1 MRSLTEEET
10 KTLFT
15 KIANYT
21 GSSLSQLVAPTTGEG
36 PNGEGERMVFRIQKD
51 RVFYMPLK
59 LANLA
64 VSIPRASLLSVGTMI
79 GKFTKTGKF
88 RLALTSLD
96 VIAPHARYR
105 LWIKPN
111 GEMPFLYGSNV
122 VRAHI
127 ARWSEDAPEH
137 SGCIVYSMDDTPLGF
152 GVTARSTAEIRKLD
166 PTAIALFRQADVGGY
181 PFHHLKEHHLNGKL
195 EFMESLDVNTKVI
208 LHFGVG
214 FLCIK

>member
-21 GSSLSQLVAPTTGEG
+21 GSSLSQLVAPTTGDG

-79 GKFTKTGKF
+79 GKCMF
-88 RLALTSLD
+88 
-96 VIAPHARYR
+96 IPHA
-105 LWIKPN
+105 ID
-111 GEMPFLYGSNV
+111 SQTV
-122 VRAHI
+122 
-127 ARWSEDAPEH
+127 S
-137 SGCIVYSMDDTPLGF
+137 
-152 GVTARSTAEIRKLD
+152 
-166 PTAIALFRQADVGGY
+166 
-181 PFHHLKEHHLNGKL
+181 
-195 EFMESLDVNTKVI
+195 
-208 LHFGVG
+208 
-214 FLCIK
+214 

>member
-21 GSSLSQLVAPTTGEG
+21 GSSLSQLVAPTSGDG

-79 GKFTKTGKF
+79 GKCLFIPHSFASHTAPRTF
-88 RLALTSLD
+88 VSDFLHFSSHQDWQVPPCPDQSRCHRPPRQIPSLD
-96 VIAPHARYR
+96 
-105 LWIKPN
+105 
-111 GEMPFLYGSNV
+111 
-122 VRAHI
+122 
-127 ARWSEDAPEH
+127 
-137 SGCIVYSMDDTPLGF
+137 
-152 GVTARSTAEIRKLD
+152 
-166 PTAIALFRQADVGGY
+166 
-181 PFHHLKEHHLNGKL
+181 
-195 EFMESLDVNTKVI
+195 
-208 LHFGVG
+208 
-214 FLCIK
+214 

>member
-21 GSSLSQLVAPTTGEG
+21 GSSLSQLVAPTSAVDGVDGEG
-36 PNGEGERMVFRIQKD
+36 GRMVFRIQKD

-111 GEMPFLYGSNV
+111 GESMSQTNESMVEILMLMV
-122 VRAHI
+122 V
-127 ARWSEDAPEH
+127 
-137 SGCIVYSMDDTPLGF
+137 VYSALPLRF
-152 GVTARSTAEIRKLD
+152 QRRSR
-166 PTAIALFRQADVGGY
+166 P
-181 PFHHLKEHHLNGKL
+181 HCSL
-195 EFMESLDVNTKVI
+195 E
-208 LHFGVG
+208 
-214 FLCIK
+214 

>member
-21 GSSLSQLVAPTTGEG
+21 GSSLSQLVAPTATDGASGEVD
-36 PNGEGERMVFRIQKD
+36 RMVFRIQKD

-96 VIAPHARYR
+96 IIAPHARYR

-111 GEMPFLYGSNV
+111 GESAYHTNRIVIVLVLTNDCFTVPFLYGSNV

-137 SGCIVYSMDDTPLGF
+137 SGCIVYSMD
-152 GVTARSTAEIRKLD
+152 VTARSTAEIRKLD
-166 PTAIALFRQADVGGY
+166 PTAIALFRQADEDTL
-181 PFHHLKEHHLNGKL
+181 F
-195 EFMESLDVNTKVI
+195 TT
-208 LHFGVG
+208 
-214 FLCIK
+214 